1 MDAMKREQQ
10 EQPPTVRPAMGVCAA
25 CGMVV
30 VIDGGRFVRACTHV
44 DAGVLVGLEARIA
57 GEARLSA

>member
-1 MDAMKREQQ
+1 MKEREQEQ
-10 EQPPTVRPAMGVCAA
+10 EQPRPAMGVCAA
-25 CGMVV
+25 CGMAV